1 MKRKIDLKSILG
13 IFSKNRRKNRK
24 KGRKI
29 FYNDV
34 RYNLKRT
41 SMHDKLI
48 AFLKL
53 GLLFIISIIIPILLV
68 TVNKDLLGQLNST
81 EDLMMILDA
90 RKGFAFLILIGLQIL
105 QIVICMLPGQPI
117 QFASSYLYGF
127 WQGYLISIIGAIV
140 GTIITYNIA
149 KFLGKDALH
158 IMFGEKRVSDYMK
171 KLNSGK
177 SYIIILLIYLIPG
190 IPKDLMCYVAGLSE
204 IKIRPFLIIS
214 TVGRTPGIM
223 GSLIMGTMLESQ
235 NYIGLVIMGLIA
247 VMVAYIFYKNRNR
260 VINYIDK
267 LENKD
272 S

>member
-1 MKRKIDLKSILG
+1 MDLRKALG
-13 IFSKNRRKNRK
+13 TFSKDRRKNRK

-53 GLLFIISIIIPILLV
+53 GLLFGIIIPVLLV
-68 TVNKDLLGQLNST
+68 TVNKDLLGQLNNT
-81 EDLMMILDA
+81 EDLMILLEA
-90 RKGFAFLILIGLQIL
+90 HKATAFLILIGLQVL
-105 QIVICMLPGQPI
+105 QIVICMIPGQPI

-127 WQGYLISIIGAIV
+127 WQGYLISIVGAII

-158 IMFGEKRVSDYMK
+158 ILFGEKRVTEYMR

-177 SYIIILLIYLIPG
+177 AYIIILLIYLIPG

-204 IKIRPFLIIS
+204 IKMRPFLIIS
-214 TVGRTPGIM
+214 TIGRTPGIM
-223 GSLIMGTMLESQ
+223 GSLLMGSMLESQ
-235 NYIGLVIMGLIA
+235 NYIGLAIMVLIA
-247 VMVAYIFYKNRNR
+247 LIVSYVFYKNRKR

-267 LENKD
+267 LEHKD